1 MNRFNKFVEFL
12 EKKLLPIVEKMEG
25 QVHLQAIKNS
35 MLALLPVTIIGSFT
49 LVAVNLAQVFQ
60 NTFYANFVSSYEL
73 EIMTLFNFSMGLMGL
88 FTALFVSYNLS
99 RSYDMYTIGDCL
111 NGLVMYLILNSS
123 VTESGIDMTYLDS
136 KGMFTG
142 IFVAII
148 SVEIS
153 RELKEK
159 NFIIKMPEGVP
170 DMVSK
175 NFELIIPLIVNSLV
189 FLSIRILI
197 FKLTGSLVPEI
208 ILSIMKPLSIGLNNV
223 FGVMLLVFLIQLLW
237 WFGIHGD
244 ATLGPIFLPVALQ
257 NITENAA
264 AYAQGKPI
272 PHVFTETFLSN
283 FLLMS
288 GSGITVGLLILM
300 LFSKSKRYKELGKI
314 SLLPAVFGINEPITF
329 GTPIVYNPILFI
341 PYVIGPTLI
350 TLPIYKIFE
359 SGIVERA
366 FIQSPGYTPFFLQGY
381 LMNLSFKSTILQIL
395 ILILS
400 VLIYYPF
407 FKVMEKDE
415 LKNEVDIKDS
425 DGDK

>member
-153 RELKEK
+153 RKLKEK

>member
-1 MNRFNKFVEFL
+1 MKNFNKFVNFL
-12 EKKLLPIVEKMEG
+12 ERKLLPIVEKMEG
-25 QVHLQAIKNS
+25 QVHLQAVKNS

-49 LVAVNLAQVFQ
+49 LVAVNLAQVMP
-60 NTFYANFVSSYEL
+60 NSFYANFISTYES
-73 EIMTLFNFSMGLMGL
+73 EIMNLFNFSMGLMGL
-88 FTALFVSYNLS
+88 FTALFVSYFLS

-111 NGLVMYLILNSS
+111 NGIVLYLILNSS
-123 VTESGIDMTYLDS
+123 VTKNGIDTTFLDS

-153 RELKEK
+153 RKLKEH

-175 NFELIIPLIVNSLV
+175 NFELIVPLIINSLL
-189 FLSIRILI
+189 FLAVRILV
-197 FKLTGSLVPEI
+197 FKFTGKLVPEI
-208 ILSIMKPLSIGLNNV
+208 IISMMAPLSIGLNNV
-223 FGVMLLVFLIQLLW
+223 LGVMLLVFLIQLLW

-264 AYAQGKPI
+264 AYSQGKPI

-288 GSGITVGLLILM
+288 GSGITIGLLILM

-314 SLLPAVFGINEPITF
+314 SLLPAIFGINEPITF
-329 GTPIVYNPILFI
+329 GTPIVYNPILFV
-341 PYVIGPTLI
+341 PYVIGPTIL
-350 TLPIYKIFE
+350 TFPIYKLFE
-359 SGIVERA
+359 SNIIERA
-366 FIQSPGYTPFFLQGY
+366 FIQSPGYTPFLFQGY
-381 LMNLSFKSTILQIL
+381 LMNLSFRSTILQL
-395 ILILS
+395 IIVILS
-400 VLIYYPF
+400 VIMYYPF
-407 FKVMEKDE
+407 FKVLEKEELKDE
-415 LKNEVDIKDS
+415 QLTNENMEL
-425 DGDK
+425 

>member
-1 MNRFNKFVEFL
+1 MSTFNKFVDFL

-25 QVHLQAIKNS
+25 QVHLQAVKNS

-49 LVAVNLAQVFQ
+49 LVATNLAQVVPDS
-60 NTFYANFVSSYEL
+60 FYANFINSYES
-73 EIMTLFNFSMGLMGL
+73 EIMNLFNFSMGLMGL
-88 FTALFVSYNLS
+88 FTALFVSYFLS

-111 NGLVMYLILNSS
+111 NGVVLYLIVNSS
-123 VTESGIDMTYLDS
+123 VTENGIDVTYLDS

-142 IFVAII
+142 IFIAII

-153 RELKEK
+153 RKLKEH

-175 NFELIIPLIVNSLV
+175 NFELIIPLIVNSLL
-189 FLSIRILI
+189 FLAIRILV
-197 FKLTGSLVPEI
+197 FKFTGKLVPEI
-208 ILSIMKPLSIGLNNV
+208 IISMMAPLSIGLNNV
-223 FGVMLLVFLIQLLW
+223 FGVMILVFLIQLLW

-264 AYAQGKPI
+264 AYAAGKPI

-288 GSGITVGLLILM
+288 GSGITIGLLILM

-314 SLLPAVFGINEPITF
+314 SLLPAIFGINEPITF

-341 PYVIGPTLI
+341 PYVIGPTIL
-350 TLPIYKIFE
+350 TLPIYKLFE
-359 SGIVERA
+359 SGIIEKA
-366 FIQSPGYTPFFLQGY
+366 FIQSPGYTPFLFQGY
-381 LMNLSFKSTILQIL
+381 LMNLSFKSTVLQL
-395 ILILS
+395 IIVVLS
-400 VLIYYPF
+400 VFMYYPF
-407 FKVMEKDE
+407 FKVLEKDE
-415 LKNEVDIKDS
+415 LNDENMSSNKDEEF
-425 DGDK
+425 